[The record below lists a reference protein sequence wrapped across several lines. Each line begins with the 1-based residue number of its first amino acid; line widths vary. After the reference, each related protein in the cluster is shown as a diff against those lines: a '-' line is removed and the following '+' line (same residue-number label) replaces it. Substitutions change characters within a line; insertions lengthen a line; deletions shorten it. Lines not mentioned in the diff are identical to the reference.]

1 MNIETANRLLNYR
14 KNSGLSQEELAE
26 RIGVSRQAVSKW
38 ERSEASPDTDNLIA
52 LARLYGVTL
61 DELINGKSEPSGET
75 ADEKQESE
83 TEKGEGDNINVKVD
97 LTIEKKSKKKAT
109 KKKAIR
115 IVEAATPIAC
125 TIAFLILGCV
135 YGAWKW
141 CWIVYFLVPI
151 VPSLVSAI
159 VRKKPTDFCYPVLVA
174 GLYLIAGICYGRWHP
189 EWVLFLTI
197 PLYYIITEPIEKAI
211 KKKQGD

>member
-1 MNIETANRLLNYR
+1 MNIEIANRLLQYR
-14 KNSGLSQEELAE
+14 KENGFSQEELAE

-61 DELINGKSEPSGET
+61 DELINGMEETDVEVVEEADDDDDSE
-75 ADEKQESE
+75 ESE
-83 TEKGEGDNINVKVD
+83 EDKD
-97 LTIEKKSKKKAT
+97 KKKRHI
-109 KKKAIR
+109 AIR
-115 IVEAATPIAC
+115 IAEAATPIAC

-135 YGAWKW
+135 LGAWKW

-151 VPSLVSAI
+151 VPSLVSAV

-174 GLYLIAGICYGRWHP
+174 GVYLIAGMCYGRWHP
-189 EWVLFLTI
+189 EWVIFLTI
-197 PLYYIITEPIEKAI
+197 PIYYIITEPIERAMRKN
-211 KKKQGD
+211 Q